1 MRRKSKKEP
10 LQVTSFR
17 LPLDVKTF
25 LRGRADDERRTMSF
39 VLVDIVR
46 LYMNFLAEQAKQP
59 KIPKAKLSSS

>member
-25 LRGRADDERRTMSF
+25 LRGRADNERRTMSF

-46 LYMNFLAEQAKQP
+46 MYMNYLSEQAKQP
-59 KIPKAKLSSS
+59 KVKK

>member
-10 LQVTSFR
+10 LAVTSFR

-25 LRGRADDERRTMSF
+25 LKVRADEQRRTMSF

-46 LYMNFLAEQAKQP
+46 MYMNYLSEQAKQP
-59 KIPKAKLSSS
+59 KIVKK

>member
-25 LRGRADDERRTMSF
+25 LRGEADEKRRTMSF
-39 VLVDIVR
+39 ILVDIVR
-46 LYMNFLAEQAKQP
+46 LYMNYLSEQAKQP
-59 KIPKAKLSSS
+59 RVVKK

>member
-25 LRGRADDERRTMSF
+25 LRKEADEKRRTMSF

-46 LYMNFLAEQAKQP
+46 LYANYLAEQAKQP
-59 KIPKAKLSSS
+59 KVVKK

>member
-25 LRGRADDERRTMSF
+25 LRKKADADHRTISYI
-39 VLVDIVR
+39 LVDYIR
-46 LYMNFLAEQAKQP
+46 KWINYESEEAKQP
-59 KIPKAKLSSS
+59 KVVKK

>member
-25 LRGRADDERRTMSF
+25 LHGEAVEKQRTMSF

-46 LYMNFLAEQAKQP
+46 MYMNYLAVQAKQP
-59 KIPKAKLSSS
+59 KVKK